1 MRSTRRSLRTAG
13 AAALLS
19 AVVLTGCADEEPLD
33 TAPTTPPA
41 SPSVPDDDA
50 TTASPD
56 PASVTSVAPDEEAVT
71 TAPDAAAVTTEAP
84 RAEVVEAS
92 DGTFE
97 VEIPEDWEQALDLA
111 RQNVDEDQ
119 REAIVLAAKDVERRD
134 EFFTNVVVTREE
146 YVGSLTSAVEDTAEQ
161 LAGEDGEYELLEPV
175 EVDGNQAPGYT
186 VVREVNDT
194 TIHQTQR
201 WISHDGT
208 LYSVTLSVVDSQVDD
223 TGDVLDEMLATWRWL
238 D

>member
-1 MRSTRRSLRTAG
+1 MG
-13 AAALLS
+13 ATALLA

-41 SPSVPDDDA
+41 SPTVTDDA
-50 TTASPD
+50 ARTTTPD
-56 PASVTSVAPDEEAVT
+56 AVSVTSEAPDEQAAT
-71 TAPDAAAVTTEAP
+71 SAPEEAAVTTEAP
-84 RAEVVEAS
+84 RVETVEAA

-97 VEIPEDWEQALDLA
+97 VEIPEGWEQALDLA
-111 RQNVDEDQ
+111 RQNVEEEQ
-119 REAIVLAAKDVERRD
+119 REAIVLAAKDRERRD

-161 LAGEDGEYELLEPV
+161 LAGEDGEYELLDPV

-208 LYSVTLSVVDSQVDD
+208 LYSVTLSVVDSQVED
-223 TGDVLDEMLATWRWL
+223 TADLLDEMLATWRWL

>member
-1 MRSTRRSLRTAG
+1 MDSAPPST
-13 AAALLS
+13 
-19 AVVLTGCADEEPLD
+19 
-33 TAPTTPPA
+33 PA
-41 SPSVPDDDA
+41 SPTVPDDEARTTTPDA
-50 TTASPD
+50 V
-56 PASVTSVAPDEEAVT
+56 SVTSPAPDEQEAT
-71 TAPDAAAVTTEAP
+71 SAPEEASQTSEAP
-84 RAEVVEAS
+84 RVETVEAS

-97 VEIPEDWEQALDLA
+97 VEIPEGSDGVVPRTNGSAGHGWEQALDLA
-111 RQNVDEDQ
+111 RQNVAEEQ
-119 REAIVLAAKDVERRD
+119 REAIVLAAKDRERRD

-161 LAGEDGEYELLEPV
+161 LAGEDGEYELLDPV

-208 LYSVTLSVVDSQVDD
+208 LYSVTLSVVDSQVGD
-223 TGDVLDEMLATWRWL
+223 TADLLDEMLSTWRWL

>member
-1 MRSTRRSLRTAG
+1 MTSTRRTLRTVG
-13 AAALLS
+13 ATALLA

-41 SPSVPDDDA
+41 SPTVTDDA
-50 TTASPD
+50 ARTTTPD
-56 PASVTSVAPDEEAVT
+56 AVSVTSEAPDEQAAT
-71 TAPDAAAVTTEAP
+71 SAPEEAAVTTEAP
-84 RAEVVEAS
+84 RVETVEAA

-97 VEIPEDWEQALDLA
+97 VEIPEGWEQALDLA
-111 RQNVDEDQ
+111 RQNVEEEQ
-119 REAIVLAAKDVERRD
+119 REAIVLAAKDRERRD

-161 LAGEDGEYELLEPV
+161 LAGEDGEYELLDPV

-208 LYSVTLSVVDSQVDD
+208 LYSVTLSVVDSQVED
-223 TGDVLDEMLATWRWL
+223 TADLLDEMLATWRWL

>member
-1 MRSTRRSLRTAG
+1 M
-13 AAALLS
+13 
-19 AVVLTGCADEEPLD
+19 
-33 TAPTTPPA
+33 
-41 SPSVPDDDA
+41 
-50 TTASPD
+50 
-56 PASVTSVAPDEEAVT
+56 
-71 TAPDAAAVTTEAP
+71 
-84 RAEVVEAS
+84 
-92 DGTFE
+92 
-97 VEIPEDWEQALDLA
+97 
-111 RQNVDEDQ
+111 
-119 REAIVLAAKDVERRD
+119 LAAKDVERRD